1 MVKLSL
7 PYAPS
12 SPDCVRTVPS
22 AIGNSANLIESV
34 KAANEAAAA
43 VRGAIP
49 VGICSKGVIENIVLQ
64 IEGLI
69 RSKSIGASPGVVSPT
84 SYTCPVTVSDV
95 YEVYAVRLALDISDG
110 VVVGHSKHV

>member
-22 AIGNSANLIESV
+22 AIGNPTNLIESV
-34 KAANEAAAA
+34 KSAYEAAAA
-43 VRGAIP
+43 VRGAVP
-49 VGICSKGVIENIVLQ
+49 VGVCSEGVIEGIVLQ

-84 SYTCPVTVSDV
+84 SHTCPATVGDV
-95 YEVYAVRLALDISDG
+95 YEVYAVRLALDIPDG
-110 VVVGHSKHV
+110 VVVGHSKHI